1 MSSQVV
7 KSLCGSLPSGHSF
20 KNFSDNLFTSLA
32 LVGELEKGAMHFVGT
47 VTIPILKNC
56 PLMAEK
62 DLKKQGLDYRAIN
75 YRDETNSNIISVK
88 WYDNKAVTLISS
100 FVGIDPIAEISRYDF
115 SVHEKFAFNQP
126 NVVKVYSTFMGGVDK
141 LDMVCSLYKQTIRSQ
156 RLYVYIWL
164 PSIIITVANA
174 WILYRRNV
182 QLLDPTQKTPSGS
195 ISRYVS

>member
-1 MSSQVV
+1 MFSQVV

-20 KNFSDNLFTSLA
+20 KIFSDNFFTSLA

-62 DLKKQGLDYRAIN
+62 DLKKQGLGAIN
-75 YRDETNSNIISVK
+75 YRDETNSNIIAVK
-88 WYDNKAVTLISS
+88 WYDNKAVISS
-100 FVGIDPIAEISRYDF
+100 FVGIDPIAEISRYHC
-115 SVHEKFAFNQP
+115 SLHEKFAFNQP
-126 NVVKVYSTFMGGVDK
+126 NIVKVYNTFMGGVDK
-141 LDMVCSLYKQTIRSQ
+141 LGMVCSLYKQTIRSQ

-164 PSIIITVANA
+164 PSFIITVANA
-174 WILYRRNV
+174 WILYRQNV